1 MNESTQAQVIDAH
14 AVAAKNVISG
24 RMAIAKS
31 FVVLSLHNGNVKD
44 LVEPL
49 NANADIVAIF
59 GKASEETL
67 RSRAECGRYLQTD
80 GGIQWMA
87 KGGNALALA
96 KKIASAKS
104 AGVKVAKVRSC
115 LKGEDPIG
123 SLSEAIKGKAETS
136 EDTPTATATVKP
148 AERLGHA
155 LDVLRGIGS
164 ISADDDKA
172 RNLLAELHEELAR
185 VTATV
190 SQTMR
195 PKQAVRVTS
204 GA

>member
-1 MNESTQAQVIDAH
+1 MDKSTQAQVIDAH
-14 AVAAKNVISG
+14 AVAAKSVISG

-31 FVVLSLHNGNVKD
+31 FVVLSLHDGNVKD

-49 NANADIVAIF
+49 NASADIVAIF
-59 GKASEETL
+59 GKVSEETL

-104 AGVKVAKVRSC
+104 AKVKVAQVRSC

-123 SLSEAIKGKAETS
+123 SLSEAIKAKSEAS
-136 EDTPTATATVKP
+136 EDTVKATVKP

-155 LDVLRGIGS
+155 LEVLNGIGT
-164 ISADDDKA
+164 IKADDIKA
-172 RNLLAELHEELAR
+172 RNLIKELEDEITRIKKSVVQQMHIP
-185 VTATV
+185 T
-190 SQTMR
+190 
-195 PKQAVRVTS
+195 KVRATS